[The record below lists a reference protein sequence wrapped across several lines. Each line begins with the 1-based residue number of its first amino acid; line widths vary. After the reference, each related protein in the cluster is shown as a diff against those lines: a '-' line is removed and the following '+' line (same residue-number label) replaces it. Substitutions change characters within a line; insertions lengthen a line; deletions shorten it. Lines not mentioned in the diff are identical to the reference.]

1 MEKKKK
7 TQIINNNE
15 NDRKTS
21 PEKRLSI
28 KKLKKE
34 NNENKLSTP
43 LLSNNQKQLRYSF
56 KPKTTQ
62 LKLLLNDKKENKDSR
77 QVFSNTLKSH
87 NRKSIDEN
95 NSNSNTFDNN
105 HKRTGSEQ
113 LKFKKEEIKLQNRE
127 KKIKNYNILNI
138 KSEKKAKTTQKTSP
152 RKKFFSNNLIYNNNS
167 NNSNINNNILDNNNI
182 SNNSINKNLKPKDF
196 SMNDTLNI
204 ISELQNQFSNMIK
217 ENNKPLNRINQIL
230 NKDYLNIYNYV
241 PLSENQK
248 KNISDDIERTSELRI
263 QNYETAFNF
272 INNSLNSIQKFF
284 KNYLRNEENQDLNEA
299 RLFFDV
305 EKDNE
310 TDKEDFDK
318 LKISSSSDDDGS
330 IIFQNDDNY
339 TNNII
344 TPKKDRNKNNFD
356 ETDFHEEILENT
368 KIIPPNNLTNDK
380 FNFRNKNK
388 KLSLKHPNNMPN
400 FYTKHRTVI
409 IKEEDEI
416 KELMNKLANQS
427 NNRSDFFRTKTV
439 VTPKKIFTEENEEKE
454 NTINVERSASKK
466 ECAIF

>member
-7 TQIINNNE
+7 TQVINNNE

-152 RKKFFSNNLIYNNNS
+152 RKKFFSNNLIYNNS

-182 SNNSINKNLKPKDF
+182 SNNSINKNLKSKDF

-204 ISELQNQFSNMIK
+204 ISELQKQFSNIIN
-217 ENNKPLNRINQIL
+217 ENNKPLNKTQKIINI
-230 NKDYLNIYNYV
+230 DYLNIYNYV
-241 PLSENQK
+241 PLSDNEK
-248 KNISDDIERTSELRI
+248 KNILNDIERTSELRI

-272 INNSLNSIQKFF
+272 INNSLNSIQNYF
-284 KNYLRNEENQDLNEA
+284 KNYMINEENQDLNEA
-299 RLFFDV
+299 RLFFDKD
-305 EKDNE
+305 KDNE

-318 LKISSSSDDDGS
+318 LKISSSSSSD

-344 TPKKDRNKNNFD
+344 TSKR
-356 ETDFHEEILENT
+356 
-368 KIIPPNNLTNDK
+368 
-380 FNFRNKNK
+380 
-388 KLSLKHPNNMPN
+388 
-400 FYTKHRTVI
+400 
-409 IKEEDEI
+409 
-416 KELMNKLANQS
+416 
-427 NNRSDFFRTKTV
+427 
-439 VTPKKIFTEENEEKE
+439 
-454 NTINVERSASKK
+454 ER
-466 ECAIF
+466 F

>member
-56 KPKTTQ
+56 KPKTAQ

-113 LKFKKEEIKLQNRE
+113 LKFKKEEIKIQNKE
-127 KKIKNYNILNI
+127 IKKNIKNYNILNV
-138 KSEKKAKTTQKTSP
+138 KNEKKAKTTQKTSP
-152 RKKFFSNNLIYNNNS
+152 RKKFFSNNLINTNINNNNIS
-167 NNSNINNNILDNNNI
+167 KNLEFDNININNNI
-182 SNNSINKNLKPKDF
+182 SSKDF
-196 SMNDTLNI
+196 SMSETLNI
-204 ISELQNQFSNMIK
+204 ISEIQKHISHIIK
-217 ENNKPLNRINQIL
+217 DNNKPLNIINKIL

-299 RLFFDV
+299 RLFFDF

-344 TPKKDRNKNNFD
+344 TPKKNSNKNNFE
-356 ETDFHEEILENT
+356 ETDFHEELSENT
-368 KIIPPNNLTNDK
+368 KIIPPNNLTNEK
-380 FNFRNKNK
+380 FNIRNKNK
-388 KLSLKHPNNMPN
+388 KLSLKQPNNMQN

>member
-182 SNNSINKNLKPKDF
+182 SNNSINKNLKSKDF

-204 ISELQNQFSNMIK
+204 IAELQKQFSNIIND
-217 ENNKPLNRINQIL
+217 NNKPLNKIQKKIDI
-230 NKDYLNIYNYV
+230 DYLNIYNYV
-241 PLSENQK
+241 PLSENEK
-248 KNISDDIERTSELRI
+248 KNILNDIERTSELRI

-272 INNSLNSIQKFF
+272 INNSLNSIQNYF
-284 KNYLRNEENQDLNEA
+284 KNYMINEENQDLNEA
-299 RLFFDV
+299 RLFFDKD
-305 EKDNE
+305 KDNE

-318 LKISSSSDDDGS
+318 LKISSSSSSD

-344 TPKKDRNKNNFD
+344 TSKRERKKLNFE
-356 ETDFHEEILENT
+356 ETDFEEDEIYENA
-368 KIIPPNNLTNDK
+368 KIIPPKNYNNENIRNRSKKFSIKQLNNNL
-380 FNFRNKNK
+380 
-388 KLSLKHPNNMPN
+388 PN

-409 IKEEDEI
+409 IKKEDEI
-416 KELMNKLANQS
+416 KELMNKLTNQS
-427 NNRSDFFRTKTV
+427 NYKSDYFRTKTI
-439 VTPKKIFTEENEEKE
+439 VTPKKIFTEENEDKE
-454 NTINVERSASKK
+454 NTINVERSSSKK
-466 ECAIF
+466 DCFIF

>member
-127 KKIKNYNILNI
+127 NKIKNYNILNI

-152 RKKFFSNNLIYNNNS
+152 RKKFFSNNLIYNNS

-182 SNNSINKNLKPKDF
+182 SNNSINKNLKSKDF

-204 ISELQNQFSNMIK
+204 IAELQKQFSNIIND
-217 ENNKPLNRINQIL
+217 NNKPLNKIQKKIDI
-230 NKDYLNIYNYV
+230 DYLNIYNYV
-241 PLSENQK
+241 PLSEN
-248 KNISDDIERTSELRI
+248 
-263 QNYETAFNF
+263 
-272 INNSLNSIQKFF
+272 
-284 KNYLRNEENQDLNEA
+284 
-299 RLFFDV
+299 
-305 EKDNE
+305 
-310 TDKEDFDK
+310 
-318 LKISSSSDDDGS
+318 
-330 IIFQNDDNY
+330 
-339 TNNII
+339 
-344 TPKKDRNKNNFD
+344 
-356 ETDFHEEILENT
+356 
-368 KIIPPNNLTNDK
+368 
-380 FNFRNKNK
+380 
-388 KLSLKHPNNMPN
+388 
-400 FYTKHRTVI
+400 
-409 IKEEDEI
+409 
-416 KELMNKLANQS
+416 
-427 NNRSDFFRTKTV
+427 
-439 VTPKKIFTEENEEKE
+439 
-454 NTINVERSASKK
+454 
-466 ECAIF
+466 

>member
-1 MEKKKK
+1 MMEKKQKK
-7 TQIINNNE
+7 PIYNNE
-15 NDRKTS
+15 NERKIS
-21 PEKRLSI
+21 PEKKLL
-28 KKLKKE
+28 LKKSKKDY
-34 NNENKLSTP
+34 NNSENKLSTP
-43 LLSNNQKQLRYSF
+43 LLSQNQKQIRYSF

-62 LKLLLNDKKENKDSR
+62 LKLSLNDKKDNKDSR
-77 QVFSNTLKSH
+77 QVFSNTFKAH

-113 LKFKKEEIKLQNRE
+113 LKFKKEEIKIQNKE
-127 KKIKNYNILNI
+127 IKKNIKNYNILNI
-138 KSEKKAKTTQKTSP
+138 KNEKKAKTTQKTSP
-152 RKKFFSNNLIYNNNS
+152 RKKFFSNNLIS
-167 NNSNINNNILDNNNI
+167 TNINNNN
-182 SNNSINKNLKPKDF
+182 INKNLEFDNININNNLSSKDF
-196 SMNDTLNI
+196 SMTETLNI

-248 KNISDDIERTSELRI
+248 KNIEDDIERTSELRI

-272 INNSLNSIQKFF
+272 INNSLNSIKKFF
-284 KNYLRNEENQDLNEA
+284 KNYIRNEENQDLNEA